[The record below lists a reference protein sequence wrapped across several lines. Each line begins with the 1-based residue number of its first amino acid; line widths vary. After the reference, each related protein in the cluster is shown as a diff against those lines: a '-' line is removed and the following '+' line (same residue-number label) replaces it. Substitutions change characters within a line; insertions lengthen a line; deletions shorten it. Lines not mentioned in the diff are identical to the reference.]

1 MMIFIFIAA
10 LLVRNMEGFGSPRNF
25 LSTSKMNQ
33 TMADQK
39 GTYNEVYLLVSILG
53 YNSFSA
59 IGVLIL
65 PWTLITELYPIQV
78 TKNTF
83 TENFDWK
90 ISHLTFITG
99 KG

>member
-1 MMIFIFIAA
+1 MMIFMIIAA

-33 TMADQK
+33 TMADENES
-39 GTYNEVYLLVSILG
+39 YDEVYLLVSILS

-78 TKNTF
+78 TENTF
-83 TENFDWK
+83 SRKF
-90 ISHLTFITG
+90 
-99 KG
+99 